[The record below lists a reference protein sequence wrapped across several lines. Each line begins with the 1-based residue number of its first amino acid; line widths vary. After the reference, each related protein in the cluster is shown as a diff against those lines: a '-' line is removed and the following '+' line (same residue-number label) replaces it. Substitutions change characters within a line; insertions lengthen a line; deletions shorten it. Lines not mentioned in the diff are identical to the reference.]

1 MDLSTCHLAGC
12 IRCCDVET
20 ALRLVRIAAW
30 CLVLLLVLLVA
41 ASFHPMVRSVYRA
54 INPSTSYDTE
64 PPPVPE
70 LGDPAVVVFSKT
82 NGFRHA
88 DAIREGVKALRG
100 IAERRG
106 WSLFHTE
113 NGAVFDTPILDRV
126 RALVWL
132 NASGAP
138 VSTSQRNAV
147 RSWIERGGGFVGI
160 HAALDDSHSSWEWYQ
175 QTLVGAKFIGHTM
188 DHPRVPLSVE
198 RRDHP
203 AMAHLGDAWEWA
215 DEWYSFDRSVRHGD
229 GVEVLASLDES
240 TYEPRMKLL
249 WMDEDIAM
257 GDHPIIWTR
266 ELGAGRA
273 FLSALGHNGSAFQAA
288 EYQSVLESAIAW
300 AARLAGPAQER
311 TSAESGE

>member
-1 MDLSTCHLAGC
+1 M
-12 IRCCDVET
+12 
-20 ALRLVRIAAW
+20 
-30 CLVLLLVLLVA
+30 LLVLVVA

-64 PPPVPE
+64 PPALPE
-70 LGDPAVVVFSKT
+70 LGDSAVLVFSKT

-88 DAIREGVKALRG
+88 DAIQEGVEALRG
-100 IAERRG
+100 IAGRRG

-138 VSTSQRNAV
+138 LSTSQRNAV
-147 RSWIERGGGFVGI
+147 RGWIEGGGGFVGI

-175 QTLVGAKFIGHTM
+175 RTVVGAKFIGHTM
-188 DHPRVPLSVE
+188 DHPRVPLKVE

-203 AMAHLGDAWEWA
+203 AMAHLGDPWEWA
-215 DEWYSFDRSVRHGD
+215 DEWYSFDRSVRSED
-229 GVEVLASLDES
+229 GVGVLASLDES

-249 WMDEDIAM
+249 WMDQDLAM

-266 ELGAGRA
+266 EVGAGRA
-273 FLSALGHNGSAFQAA
+273 FLSALGHNGSAFQAE
-288 EYQSVLESAIAW
+288 EYQAVLEGAIAW
-300 AARLAGPAQER
+300 VARLGEAGAER
-311 TSAESGE
+311 SSPETEE